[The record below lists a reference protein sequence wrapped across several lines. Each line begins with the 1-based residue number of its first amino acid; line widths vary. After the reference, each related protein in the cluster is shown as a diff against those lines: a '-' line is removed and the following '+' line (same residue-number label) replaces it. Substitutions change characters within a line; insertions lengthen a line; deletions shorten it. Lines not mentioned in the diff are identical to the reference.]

1 MINNLLDLIYPSEEI
16 LNRAEEVVNDTIN
29 SGNHLAQAQDTINS
43 GNLLVIIGAVL
54 ATIALLVFCFLIVR
68 QIRKMNEPVNNS
80 GK

>member
-1 MINNLLDLIYPSEEI
+1 MINNLLDIITPSKEYIY
-16 LNRAEEVVNDTIN
+16 RTHKVVTDT
-29 SGNHLAQAQDTINS
+29 HQVAQAQDTINS